1 VADKAGKGGGLAG
14 GVAVVG
20 KRDVEGGVVLQE
32 GAGRRKAQKAI
43 RSIERKS
50 PKADVPLEP

>member
-20 KRDVEGGVVLQE
+20 KRDGEGGVVLQE

-43 RSIERKS
+43 KVHRT
-50 PKADVPLEP
+50 

>member
-1 VADKAGKGGGLAG
+1 VADKAGEGGGLAG

-32 GAGRRKAQKAI
+32 GTGRRKAQKTI
-43 RSIERKS
+43 K
-50 PKADVPLEP
+50 VHNTQEP